1 MSLGH
6 ANKKKK
12 KFWYLLGMFSK
23 FSDEHPH
30 HFYRGV
36 PPPPPLGE
44 KNLKT
49 QQLILVYAEVKLK
62 LLDLISTK

>member
-1 MSLGH
+1 MNLGH
-6 ANKKKK
+6 SHKTR
-12 KFWYLLGMFSK
+12 FWYHLEVFSK
-23 FSDEHPH
+23 ISDEQPR

-36 PPPPPLGE
+36 PPPPTPLGE

>member
-1 MSLGH
+1 MNLGH
-6 ANKKKK
+6 SHKTR
-12 KFWYLLGMFSK
+12 FWYHLGVFSK
-23 FSDEHPH
+23 ISDEQPR

-36 PPPPPLGE
+36 PPPPLGE